1 MDIGKPGEGG
11 AKKTMSLE
19 ISLFTEPG
27 ELITWLKE
35 HEPNVNL
42 SPVEAGILLDYL
54 EGHDFA
60 IGTDGTGNLFRK
72 DIAEEQGDTEAYSID
87 DVINC
92 VCEWNYELILDADM
106 KRNNPKDFID
116 FSNEQSR
123 YQKLKTD
130 EMLLDKMFDR
140 TKYGKDC
147 EEMGKKLAEE
157 FIANLAR
164 SKDVSACV
172 ETISKEIKTYGTG
185 NRGR

>member
-1 MDIGKPGEGG
+1 
-11 AKKTMSLE
+11 MSLE
-19 ISLFTEPG
+19 ISQLTEPG
-27 ELITWLKE
+27 ELVKWLKE
-35 HEPNVNL
+35 NEPNVNL

-60 IGTDGTGNLFRK
+60 IGTDGTGRLFRQ
-72 DIAEEQGDTEAYSID
+72 DIAEEQGDIEEYTIE
-87 DVINC
+87 DVIND

-140 TKYGKDC
+140 TSYGKSC
-147 EEMGKKLAEE
+147 EEKAKELAEK
-157 FIANLAR
+157 FIASLSQ
-164 SKDVSACV
+164 SKDVFACV
-172 ETISKEIKTYGTG
+172 ETISGEIKAYSTG